1 MRFVKAF
8 FVGITGLFVIITL
21 LSLLIPSRV
30 EVVRSVA
37 IYNTTTAA
45 AIKQIEEVVYW
56 KNWHPIFTLDSAIIK
71 SRSLS
76 ASGKSMSYI
85 ILHRQKESVITVLSA
100 DSATVNLLLQSPG
113 EYDITNE
120 LSALAIPGQDGIQV
134 SWKAITQ
141 LHWYP
146 WEKFYAIFIDKLTGP
161 GYDQALAGLKDYLEK
176 HPAK

>member
-1 MRFVKAF
+1 MRFVKVF
-8 FVGITGLFVIITL
+8 FVGISGLFFIITL

-30 EVVRSVA
+30 QVVRTVA
-37 IYNTTTAA
+37 IYNTTPIA
-45 AIKQIEEVVYW
+45 AIKQVAEVINW
-56 KNWHPIFTLDSAIIK
+56 KNWHPVFTLDSAIIK

-76 ASGKSMSYI
+76 ASGKSMSYN
-85 ILHRQKESVITVLSA
+85 ILHRHKESVITVLSA
-100 DSATVNLLLQSPG
+100 DTTTVNFLLHSAD
-113 EYDITNE
+113 EYDIKNE

-161 GYDQALAGLKDYLEK
+161 GYDLALTGLKNYLEK
-176 HPAK
+176 TSPQ

>member
-8 FVGITGLFVIITL
+8 FVGIIGLFIIITL

-30 EVVRSVA
+30 QVVRTVA
-37 IYNTTTAA
+37 IYATTPAA
-45 AIKQIEEVVYW
+45 AIKQIAEVVNW
-56 KNWHPIFTLDSAIIK
+56 KNWHPIFTMDSAVIK

-85 ILHRQKESVITVLSA
+85 ILHRQKESIITVLSA
-100 DSATVNLLLQSPG
+100 DSATVNILLQSPD

-120 LSALAIPGQDGIQV
+120 LSALAIPGQDCVQV

-161 GYDQALAGLKDYLEK
+161 GYDLALTGLKDYLEK
-176 HPAK
+176 HPSK

>member
-8 FVGITGLFVIITL
+8 FVAITGLFVIITL

-30 EVVRSVA
+30 QVVRSVA
-37 IYNTTTAA
+37 IYTTTAA
-45 AIKQIEEVVYW
+45 AALKQVAEVINW

-76 ASGKSMSYI
+76 ASGKSMSYV
-85 ILHRQKESVITVLSA
+85 ILHRQKESVVTILSA
-100 DSATVNLLLQSPG
+100 DSATVNILMQSPG
-113 EYDITNE
+113 ESDVTNE

-146 WEKFYAIFIDKLTGP
+146 WEKFYAIFLDKLTGP
-161 GYDQALAGLKDYLEK
+161 GYDLALTGLKDFLEK
-176 HPAK
+176 HPSK